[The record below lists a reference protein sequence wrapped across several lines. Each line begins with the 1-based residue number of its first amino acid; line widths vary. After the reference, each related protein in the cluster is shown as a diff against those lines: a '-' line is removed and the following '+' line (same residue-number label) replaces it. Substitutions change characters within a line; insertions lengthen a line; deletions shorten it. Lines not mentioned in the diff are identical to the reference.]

1 MKTFSTFFVA
11 AFGLLAVTACSDIT
25 ADPTYDDKMR
35 QELYKNGSLV
45 SDEGGWNLLGDDD
58 EKKENTGIGVNAFL
72 WRAALD
78 TISFMP
84 ISSTDPFGGVILTDW
99 YSAPDTPNER
109 TKINVLIR
117 DRDLTANGVKVS
129 VFREIKTDKGG
140 WETAPVSSS
149 TARAIENAILTRARE
164 IRMAQKQLD

>member
-1 MKTFSTFFVA
+1 MKTFRPSFA
-11 AFGLLAVTACSDIT
+11 AFVGLLALAACSDIT
-25 ADPTYDDKMR
+25 ADPSYDNKMR
-35 QELYKNGSLV
+35 EELYKNGSLV
-45 SDEGGWNLLGDDD
+45 SDEGGWDLFGRDE

-99 YSAPDTPNER
+99 YSAPDSPNER
-109 TKINVLIR
+109 TKLNILIR

-129 VFREIKTDKGG
+129 VFRQVKKEKGD
-140 WETAPVSSS
+140 WETAPVSET
-149 TARAIENAILTRARE
+149 TARSIENAILTRARQ
-164 IRMAQKQLD
+164 IHMAQKQLD